1 MSHQLQGE
9 RAGIVNTEFDI
20 NYLDNLSADNDINRK
35 KTHLEYIREAGSE
48 GIELIMWQI
57 MRGALEETIVEKF
70 RKYHV
75 ASSNTAFGIICFE
88 NKLL

>member
-1 MSHQLQGE
+1 
-9 RAGIVNTEFDI
+9 
-20 NYLDNLSADNDINRK
+20 
-35 KTHLEYIREAGSE
+35 
-48 GIELIMWQI
+48 

-88 NKLL
+88 NK